1 MAKKTRKNKKGGSV
15 QLHNNNTLISKDK
28 YKNKD
33 DKDKHTN
40 NILSDAAG
48 YLINKGARF
57 FGFEHIK
64 KENEIIQPSEPTILS
79 GIVGKANQVGVAIA
93 NELNDN
99 LNSAEVKDTITDSVG
114 ETVDIAKDI
123 LKKVDDELKDP
134 EFVKE
139 IADVTKEVAETASI
153 VLDAADPAINKM
165 IDKTSEIGTNAMSKV
180 GESAVSIA
188 INTAEAVPGIGAAIG
203 LVRDIDKA
211 SIAGEAIVE
220 AGLETVETVSDA
232 IKETQENVKEKFEDI
247 KNITNENITNEN
259 IINVSD
265 DIKKNLPILNDDA
278 LKKKIEEANKIKNRT
293 TNNINEF
300 NKTDKFVG
308 GKKYSKRF
316 KNNKR
321 KLTKRLKFKYI

>member
-1 MAKKTRKNKKGGSV
+1 MAKKTRKNKKGGAV
-15 QLHNNNTLISKDK
+15 PLHNNTVVS
-28 YKNKD
+28 
-33 DKDKHTN
+33 KDKHTN

-64 KENEIIQPSEPTILS
+64 KENEIIKPSEPTILS
-79 GIVGKANQVGVAIA
+79 GIIGKANKVGVAIA
-93 NELNDN
+93 DELNDK
-99 LNSAEVKDTITDSVG
+99 LNSPEVKDTITDSVG

-139 IADVTKEVAETASI
+139 IADVTKEVSETASI
-153 VLDAADPAINKM
+153 ILEASDPAINKM
-165 IDKTSEIGTNAMSKV
+165 IDKTSEIATNAASKV
-180 GESAVSIA
+180 GESAISIA
-188 INTAEAVPGIGAAIG
+188 LNTAEAVPGVGAVIG

-211 SIAGEAIVE
+211 TIAGEAIVE

-232 IKETQENVKEKFEDI
+232 IKETQESVKENFEDI
-247 KNITNENITNEN
+247 KNVTDTSVTNFN
-259 IINVSD
+259 D
-265 DIKKNLPILNDDA
+265 DIKKNLTVLTDDD
-278 LKKKIEEANKIKNRT
+278 LKRKMKEATDIKNRT
-293 TNNINEF
+293 TNNINKF